1 KRQENIFCDF
11 PVARAA
17 VSRSGGPLARDA
29 RSRSS
34 QAAPHY
40 KNLRFLLMRFKKI
53 AGLCGASGHSDREF
67 VPLGSAKPIVLN

>member
-1 KRQENIFCDF
+1 MLCDL

-17 VSRSGGPLARDA
+17 ASRSGGPLARDA

-40 KNLRFLLMRFKKI
+40 KKNY
-53 AGLCGASGHSDREF
+53 
-67 VPLGSAKPIVLN
+67 N